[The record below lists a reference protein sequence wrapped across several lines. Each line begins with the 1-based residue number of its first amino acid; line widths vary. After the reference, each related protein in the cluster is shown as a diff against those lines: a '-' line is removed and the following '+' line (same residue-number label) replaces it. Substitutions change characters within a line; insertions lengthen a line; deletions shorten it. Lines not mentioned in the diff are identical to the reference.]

1 MRKKLPDHWQFL
13 ARIGQ
18 LPSHQHHQGK
28 TEEQKKQPGESV
40 LDTDHF
46 VVGGKNILPPPP
58 KLVMFTCRAGAVRRR
73 VLAFVRVWIVMSRCC
88 GKRSGS
94 VHLGE
99 KLLFQYLERLAICKA
114 RNFANPR
121 RFSRGG

>member
-1 MRKKLPDHWQFL
+1 
-13 ARIGQ
+13 

-46 VVGGKNILPPPP
+46 VVGGKNILSPPPQ
-58 KLVMFTCRAGAVRRR
+58 LVLLTCRAGAMRRR
-73 VLAFVRVWIVMSRCC
+73 VLAFVRVWIVVSRCC

-94 VHLGE
+94 VHFRRQ
-99 KLLFQYLERLAICKA
+99 LLFQYLERRAICKA
-114 RNFANPR
+114 RNFENPC